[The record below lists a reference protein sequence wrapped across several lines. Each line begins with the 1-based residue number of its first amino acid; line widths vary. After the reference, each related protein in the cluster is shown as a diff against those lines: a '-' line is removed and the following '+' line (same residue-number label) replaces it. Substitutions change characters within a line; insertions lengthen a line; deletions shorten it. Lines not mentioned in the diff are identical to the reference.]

1 MGPRTIFAAGCQ
13 SPRRSIFAAGLAV
26 AVLAT
31 GCSNA
36 EESAVPKTAES
47 DTPTTG
53 EATGRAT
60 AQSADNSVVSSAA
73 INSGDID
80 SGDIEKLVPKVL
92 ATHPFSPE
100 SFTQGL
106 EFDHDGSLLVGTG
119 QWGQSRIY
127 RANLADH
134 SIAEHAEL
142 ADEFFGEGITRSG
155 DIIWQL
161 TWQAGEAIARDP
173 HTLTETNRVRYDGEG
188 WGICARNGE
197 LLVSDGSDT
206 ISKRDPVTFAPRAG
220 EELRVTAA
228 GTPVGKINELE
239 CVGDDVYANIFLS
252 DEIIRFSAETG
263 KVDAVID
270 ASGLENNATADPN
283 HVLNGIA
290 FQESTGHFF
299 VTGKRW
305 PDLYKVEFVPA
316 G

>member
-1 MGPRTIFAAGCQ
+1 MGPRTIFTAGFH
-13 SPRRSIFAAGLAV
+13 SPRRSVLAAGLAV

-36 EESAVPKTAES
+36 EESAVPKTTES
-47 DTPTTG
+47 AAPAAG
-53 EATGRAT
+53 EATGRTT
-60 AQSADNSVVSSAA
+60 AQAESADNSALSSAA
-73 INSGDID
+73 MNSGDV
-80 SGDIEKLVPKVL
+80 EKLVPKVL

-106 EFDHDGSLLVGTG
+106 EFDDDGSLLVGTG

-173 HTLTETNRVRYDGEG
+173 HTLAETTRVHYDGEG
-188 WGICARNGE
+188 WGICAREGE

-263 KVDAVID
+263 EVDAVID
-270 ASGLENNATADPN
+270 ASDLENNATADPN

-305 PDLYKVEFVPA
+305 PDLYEVEFVPA

>member
-1 MGPRTIFAAGCQ
+1 M
-13 SPRRSIFAAGLAV
+13 

-47 DTPTTG
+47 AAPATGETTG
-53 EATGRAT
+53 QAT

-73 INSGDID
+73 INSDDIN
-80 SGDIEKLVPKVL
+80 SGDIERLVPKVL

-106 EFDHDGSLLVGTG
+106 EFDDDGSLLVGTG
-119 QWGQSRIY
+119 KWGQSRIY

-173 HTLTETNRVRYDGEG
+173 HTLAETTRVHYDGEG
-188 WGICARNGE
+188 WGVCAREGE

-263 KVDAVID
+263 EVDAVID

-290 FQESTGHFF
+290 FQDSTGHFF

-305 PDLYKVEFVPA
+305 PDLYEVEFVPA

>member
-1 MGPRTIFAAGCQ
+1 M
-13 SPRRSIFAAGLAV
+13 
-26 AVLAT
+26 
-31 GCSNA
+31 
-36 EESAVPKTAES
+36 PKTTDSA
-47 DTPTTG
+47 TPAAG

-60 AQSADNSVVSSAA
+60 AQSADHSVVSSAA
-73 INSGDID
+73 MN

-106 EFDHDGSLLVGTG
+106 EFDDDGSLLVGTG

-173 HTLTETNRVRYDGEG
+173 HTLAETTRVHYDGEG
-188 WGICARNGE
+188 WGICAREGE

-263 KVDAVID
+263 EVDAVID
-270 ASGLENNATADPN
+270 ASDLENNATADPN

-305 PDLYKVEFVPA
+305 PDLYEVEFVPA

>member
-1 MGPRTIFAAGCQ
+1 MGPRTIFATGCQ
-13 SPRRSIFAAGLAV
+13 SPRSSIFAAGLAV

-36 EESAVPKTAES
+36 EQSAVPKTADS
-47 DTPTTG
+47 ATPATG

-80 SGDIEKLVPKVL
+80 SDDIEKLVPKVL
-92 ATHPFSPE
+92 ATHPFSPD

-263 KVDAVID
+263 EVDAVID
-270 ASGLENNATADPN
+270 ASGLENNGTADPN

-305 PDLYKVEFVPA
+305 PDLYEVEFVPA

>member
-1 MGPRTIFAAGCQ
+1 M
-13 SPRRSIFAAGLAV
+13 

-47 DTPTTG
+47 AAPAAG
-53 EATGRAT
+53 EATGRTT
-60 AQSADNSVVSSAA
+60 AQAESADNSVLSSAA
-73 INSGDID
+73 MNSGDV
-80 SGDIEKLVPKVL
+80 EKLVPKVL

-106 EFDHDGSLLVGTG
+106 EFDDDGSLLVGTG

-173 HTLTETNRVRYDGEG
+173 HTLAETNRVHYDGEG
-188 WGICARNGE
+188 WGVCAREGE

-252 DEIIRFSAETG
+252 DQIIRFSAETG
-263 KVDAVID
+263 EVDAVID

-290 FQESTGHFF
+290 FQDSTGHFF

-305 PDLYKVEFVPA
+305 PDLYEVEFVPA

>member
-1 MGPRTIFAAGCQ
+1 MPKTTESAGPAAGE
-13 SPRRSIFAAGLAV
+13 AA
-26 AVLAT
+26 
-31 GCSNA
+31 
-36 EESAVPKTAES
+36 
-47 DTPTTG
+47 
-53 EATGRAT
+53 GRAT
-60 AQSADNSVVSSAA
+60 AQAQSADHSVVSSAA
-73 INSGDID
+73 MN

-106 EFDHDGSLLVGTG
+106 EFDDDGSLLVGTG

-173 HTLTETNRVRYDGEG
+173 HTLAETNRVHYDGEG
-188 WGICARNGE
+188 WGVCAREGE

-263 KVDAVID
+263 EVDAVID
-270 ASGLENNATADPN
+270 ASDLENNATADPN

-305 PDLYKVEFVPA
+305 PDLYEVEFVPT

>member
-1 MGPRTIFAAGCQ
+1 M
-13 SPRRSIFAAGLAV
+13 

-31 GCSNA
+31 GCSTA

-47 DTPTTG
+47 ATPATG
-53 EATGRAT
+53 EATGRTT
-60 AQSADNSVVSSAA
+60 AQSDDDSVVSSAA
-73 INSGDID
+73 ID
-80 SGDIEKLVPKVL
+80 SGGIAKLVPKVL

-106 EFDHDGSLLVGTG
+106 EFDNDGSLLVGTG

-173 HTLTETNRVRYDGEG
+173 HTLTETNRVHYDGEG
-188 WGICARNGE
+188 WGICAHNGE

-206 ISKRDPVTFAPRAG
+206 ISKRDPVTFAPLAG

-252 DEIIRFSAETG
+252 DEIIRFSAKTG
-263 KVDAVID
+263 EVDAVID

-305 PDLYKVEFVPA
+305 PDLYEVEFVPA